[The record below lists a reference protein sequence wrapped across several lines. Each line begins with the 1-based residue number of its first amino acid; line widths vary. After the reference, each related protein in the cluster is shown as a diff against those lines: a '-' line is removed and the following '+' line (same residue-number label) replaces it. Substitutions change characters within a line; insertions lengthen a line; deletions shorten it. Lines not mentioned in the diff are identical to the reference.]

1 VTRVLSAVVLLVV
14 VIGTVWYLP
23 PVATLVLAT
32 AVSAAAFYEYA
43 ELSAALGARIPR
55 VVCAAAVVAVCILVG
70 LGAPVVI
77 ALLSALVIVG
87 ALAVAGGRPGPDVL
101 LNAAAA
107 ILPLVYIGVP
117 LGALAQI
124 RSAAGRDAV
133 LLLAVVIIVSDSA
146 QYYTGRALGRRPLAP
161 AISPKKTVEGAI
173 GGMIVA
179 TAAFAIGGHWQ
190 FPSTSIPV
198 LVLGG
203 AVLAAVGIVGDLFE
217 SLLKRSAGVK
227 DSSQLIPGHGGV
239 LDRIDSWLFAAPVF
253 YVFINYAVSL

>member
-1 VTRVLSAVVLLVV
+1 MTRVLSAVVLLVIL
-14 VIGTVWYLP
+14 IGTVWYLP
-23 PVATLVLAT
+23 PAGTLVLAVI
-32 AVSAAAFYEYA
+32 ASAAAFYEYA

-55 VVCAAAVVAVCILVG
+55 VVCGAAVVAVCILVG
-70 LGAPVVI
+70 VGAPVVI

-87 ALAVAGGRPGPDVL
+87 ALAVAAGRPGPDML
-101 LNAAAA
+101 LNATAA
-107 ILPLVYIGVP
+107 IFPLVYLGVP

-133 LLLAVVIIVSDSA
+133 LLLAVVIIASDSA

-173 GGMIVA
+173 GGMVIA
-179 TAAFAIGGHWQ
+179 TAAFAVAGRWQ
-190 FPSTSIPV
+190 FPSTSVPV

-203 AVLAAVGIVGDLFE
+203 AVLAAAGIVGDLFE
-217 SLLKRSAGVK
+217 SLLKRSADVK
-227 DSSQLIPGHGGV
+227 DSSHLIPGHGGV